1 MSEDTITV
9 CEMTML
15 RPRTRSVSGSII
27 LRLTAISGVN
37 RIGNGDGLGV
47 LMLNMMLLGMNFLVL
62 LEVLGSLES
71 LFTNLKIR

>member
-1 MSEDTITV
+1 MA
-9 CEMTML
+9 
-15 RPRTRSVSGSII
+15 
-27 LRLTAISGVN
+27 AISGVN